1 MGRDIV
7 VWRFG
12 PKVVD
17 IRVVDCRPVSA
28 ACPLLQSHPIFPST
42 PPHTPAHGTR
52 RAEVAE
58 VLDTRCKL
66 ARARVH
72 RTGRARGA
80 GRLSGIVGVA
90 VRHGHA
96 MRRCTAEPLCVL

>member
-42 PPHTPAHGTR
+42 PPQHTALVDPKSPRFSTPGANSPVHASIVQDAGPVVL
-52 RAEVAE
+52 AGSVALL
-58 VLDTRCKL
+58 VSLLD
-66 ARARVH
+66 
-72 RTGRARGA
+72 
-80 GRLSGIVGVA
+80 
-90 VRHGHA
+90 A
-96 MRRCTAEPLCVL
+96 MRRCTAGCAYCRL